1 MTAEIIS
8 TGGVLPATSTG
19 SLPEVEGALSAA
31 QDDWASE
38 TETRTCEVP
47 PDMHGWRIDKALAQ
61 LIPEFSRS
69 YLQQLMAD
77 AAVQVDGRP
86 VVKPAARVHVGQA
99 LQVELRPTPQAMA
112 FVPQAMSLVV
122 LHEDAH
128 LLVIHKPA
136 GLVVHP
142 APGHWSGTLLN
153 GLLAHHAAAASL
165 PRAGIV
171 HRLDKDTSGLM
182 LVAKSRPAMDALV
195 RAIAAREVQREYL
208 ALAHGRWTGAEEL
221 LVDQPMGRDPHN
233 RLRMAVLK
241 PETTGAKVAQTTV
254 RVLDGNDTHTLV
266 ACKLHTGRTH
276 QIRVHMAW
284 LGHPLVGDVV
294 YGGKPQHGLTRQ
306 ALHATR
312 LRLAHPISGE
322 RLAFVADPPPDL
334 LEGLTQAGL
343 HYNHSLWDAC
353 NPDRSAP
360 QRR

>member
-1 MTAEIIS
+1 M
-8 TGGVLPATSTG
+8 TG
-19 SLPEVEGALSAA
+19 SLPVAEPTSANA
-31 QDDWASE
+31 QEDWASDS
-38 TETRTCEVP
+38 ETRVCEVP
-47 PDMHGWRIDKALAQ
+47 PEMHGWRIDKVLAQ

-69 YLQQLMAD
+69 YLQQLLAD
-77 AAVQVDGRP
+77 GAVQTRGLP
-86 VVKPAARVHVGQA
+86 VIKAAARVQVGQTV
-99 LQVELRPTPQAMA
+99 QVELRPTPQAMA
-112 FVPQAMSLVV
+112 FVPQPMSLEV

-182 LVAKSRPAMDALV
+182 LVAKSRVAMDALV

-208 ALAHGRWTGAEEL
+208 ALAQGRWTGADEL
-221 LVDQPMGRDPHN
+221 LVDQSMGRDPHN

-241 PETTGAKVAQTTV
+241 PDATGAKVAQTTV
-254 RVLDGNDTHTLV
+254 RVLDRNLTHTLV

-284 LGHPLVGDVV
+284 LGHPLVGDEV
-294 YGGKPQHGLTRQ
+294 YGGKPQSGLSRQ
-306 ALHATR
+306 GLHATR
-312 LRLAHPISGE
+312 LRLAHPVTGE
-322 RLAFVADPPPDL
+322 SLAFVAEPPPDL
-334 LEGLTQAGL
+334 LEGVASVGL
-343 HYNHSLWDAC
+343 HYNRSVWDSRD
-353 NPDRSAP
+353 PDRSAP
-360 QRR
+360 PRR